1 MSLLSVS
8 KVAISKP
15 IDALSGLLSSAIIL
29 PVNQMISLVKYLIQ
43 TITWDDVKAAIAL
56 WILTYKACAV
66 KKVPYQEVSKAID
79 DLDHQTLKK
88 AIYLDTNAKNIINH
102 INERGLNLPQQ
113 AANKGNFQAVEIMLN
128 GVHNSMMATMQD
140 MIQNPTHIMDIVLHL
155 TGVDNSVFI
164 ENRKI
169 FEGLTDQQINQ
180 KILTGVHAGE
190 TLLHI
195 EAQSFSTMQDL
206 MVIEQTVQKG
216 GDVTSKDK
224 NGNNALVHALQNTQQ
239 RVKAINVVK
248 AFTADGK
255 YFVEVALP
263 IVTDLNQAELIK
275 PIIEYAKKQDNAQ
288 ELLKPL
294 VEAAIISE
302 NLEVIKQLHK
312 NGVEL
317 QDQQILKVSQ
327 LIEENLN
334 SENLDFQIK
343 LLRNIDNKEVIKA
356 IENIV
361 TAPEL
366 VALCQARELAID
378 SKFNQNFIQILTK
391 NSIFGYGEQG
401 MNISALAD
409 FVQNKTV
416 PIGQKFIAIAA
427 SLPNAH
433 TLLCQFL
440 IEKVCD
446 TVDLYS
452 NQSSDAEVEIYENQD
467 VDYIYDLEM

>member
-8 KVAISKP
+8 KVAINKP

-29 PVNQMISLVKYLIQ
+29 PVNKIISLVKSWIQ

-88 AIYLDTNAKNIINH
+88 AVYLDTNAKNVINH
-102 INERGLNLPQQ
+102 INEQGLNLPQQ

-128 GVHNSMMATMQD
+128 GVHNGMMATMQD

-180 KILTGVHAGE
+180 KILTGTHAGE

-195 EAQSFSTMQDL
+195 EAQSFKNMQDL
-206 MVIEQTVQKG
+206 VIIEQTVQKG

-224 NGNNALVHALQNTQQ
+224 NGNTALVQALQNIQH
-239 RVKAINVVK
+239 RVKAINIVK
-248 AFTADGK
+248 TFTADGK
-255 YFVEVALP
+255 YLVKAALP
-263 IVTDLNQAELIK
+263 IVTDLNKAELIK
-275 PIIEYAKKQDNAQ
+275 PIIEYAKKQGNTQ

-327 LIEENLN
+327 LVEENLN

-343 LLRNIDNKEVIKA
+343 LLGNINNKEVIKA
-356 IENIV
+356 IENVV

-366 VALCQARELAID
+366 VELCHARELALD
-378 SKFNQNFIQILTK
+378 SKFNQSFIQILTQ
-391 NSIFGYGEQG
+391 NASFGYGKQG
-401 MNISALAD
+401 MNVSALAD

-416 PIGQKFIAIAA
+416 PIAQKFVAIAA
-427 SLPNAH
+427 SLPSAH
-433 TLLCQFL
+433 ILLGEFL
-440 IEKVCD
+440 IEKICD
-446 TVDLYS
+446 TVDLYD
-452 NQSSDAEVEIYENQD
+452 NKSSDAEVEIYENQD